1 MVLKM
6 TKNMSTNQVLDAFM
20 LSAPQAPNDMASRM
34 RAAAKM
40 HETTASFRDNTPD
53 LTGQHST
60 QGAQIKHRHNLYSTY
75 NFS

>member
-1 MVLKM
+1 MVFKM
-6 TKNMSTNQVLDAFM
+6 TQNMSTNSVFDAFM
-20 LSAPQAPNDMASRM
+20 SSAPQAPNDMASRM

-53 LTGQHST
+53 VTGQHSN
-60 QGAQIKHRHNLYSTY
+60 QGAQIKHRHSLYSTR